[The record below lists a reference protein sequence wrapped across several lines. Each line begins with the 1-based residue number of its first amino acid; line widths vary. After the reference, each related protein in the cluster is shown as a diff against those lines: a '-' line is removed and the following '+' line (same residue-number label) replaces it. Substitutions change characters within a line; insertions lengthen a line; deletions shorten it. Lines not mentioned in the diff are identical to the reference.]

1 MTLQNRI
8 LRETIQARFAVWR
21 RGWLA
26 RSWQP
31 MLLVVLLGAGVLIV
45 ASARAAAPAA
55 SPAAEGLGTG
65 DGEVSGTKVVITE
78 LKRGGSTVT
87 LKFTL
92 YNNTNA
98 EFNVGGRFNGP
109 DYKNNGGR
117 SFSGLNLIDSVANKK
132 YFVAADSDGN
142 CLCSEHVDDMKPN
155 TQLSLWAKFP
165 APPDNV
171 QKITVQI
178 PHFIPVDDVP
188 IR

>member
-1 MTLQNRI
+1 MRLQSRFP
-8 LRETIQARFAVWR
+8 RGTIAARSVLWQRA
-21 RGWLA
+21 WLA

-31 MLLVVLLGAGVLIV
+31 LLLVVVSAAGVLI
-45 ASARAAAPAA
+45 ASAQAAAPPA

-65 DGEVSGTKVVITE
+65 DGELSGTKVIITE

-98 EFNVGGRFNGP
+98 EFNVGGRFKGP
-109 DYKNNGGR
+109 DYKDNGGR
-117 SFSGLNLIDSVANKK
+117 SFSGLNLIDSVAKKK

-142 CLCSEHVDDMKPN
+142 CLCSEHVDDIKPN
-155 TQLSLWAKFP
+155 TQVSLWAKFP
-165 APPDNV
+165 APADNV